1 MAKRKNGGGEYKKV
15 KGSSGSSSPKSQKLQ
30 ERGSPVG
37 PSVPFS
43 TSMSYAPRVLESTPL
58 QSRSVFDE
66 DAPIDFST
74 LPTKT
79 TFLDQIR
86 DAVRNNPK

>member
-1 MAKRKNGGGEYKKV
+1 MAKRKNGGGKYKKV
-15 KGSSGSSSPKSQKLQ
+15 KGSSGSSSPKSKEFLQ
-30 ERGSPVG
+30 GAAYNIGRQFGNLV
-37 PSVPFS
+37 
-43 TSMSYAPRVLESTPL
+43 STPL

-66 DAPIDFST
+66 ADPIDFST

>member
-1 MAKRKNGGGEYKKV
+1 MDKKGKYKKV
-15 KGSSGSSSPKSQKLQ
+15 KGSSGSSSPKNKEFLQ
-30 ERGSPVG
+30 RAA
-37 PSVPFS
+37 S
-43 TSMSYAPRVLESTPL
+43 TIGTQGNLVSTPL

-86 DAVRNNPK
+86 DTVRNNPK